1 LSLKLNTVIRIGKA
15 MKYKLLVV
23 EDEPEM
29 LSGIA
34 DNLEFEGYEVDIA
47 ENGEIAIEKLESHN
61 YDLVISDVMM
71 PKVSGFDLVKYMKK
85 NDIKSGLILLTAR
98 SQEIDKVRGLE
109 LGADDYISK
118 PFSLRE
124 FLARVKAVLRR
135 YSNQKNIAIN
145 ESSLKEEIAFGIV
158 KIYPKTWQVFKGD
171 VEINLSHKEVELL
184 LFFSENAN
192 NVISRDELL
201 TNVWGYQDLP
211 TTRTVDNFILR
222 LRQKI
227 EPEPSQPRHLLTVHG
242 IGYKYVP

>member
-1 LSLKLNTVIRIGKA
+1 MSLKLNTVIRIGKA

>member
-1 LSLKLNTVIRIGKA
+1 

-71 PKVSGFDLVKYMKK
+71 PKVSGFDLVKYMKN

>member
-242 IGYKYVP
+242 IGYKYVT

>member
-1 LSLKLNTVIRIGKA
+1 
-15 MKYKLLVV
+15 MKFKILVV
-23 EDEPEM
+23 EDEPDM
-29 LSGIA
+29 RSGIA
-34 DNLEFEGYEVDIA
+34 DNLEFEGYEVDTA
-47 ENGEIAIEKLESHN
+47 DNGEMAIQKLNKNN

-71 PKVSGFDLVKYMKK
+71 PKVSGFDLAKHMQK
-85 NDIKSGLILLTAR
+85 NEIKSGLILLTAR
-98 SQEIDKVRGLE
+98 SQELDKVRGLE

-135 YSNQKNIAIN
+135 YSNQKS
-145 ESSLKEEIAFGIV
+145 SSLTSMKEEISFGMVMIH
-158 KIYPKTWQVFKGD
+158 PKTWQVFNG
-171 VEINLSHKEVELL
+171 ENELNLSHKEVELL